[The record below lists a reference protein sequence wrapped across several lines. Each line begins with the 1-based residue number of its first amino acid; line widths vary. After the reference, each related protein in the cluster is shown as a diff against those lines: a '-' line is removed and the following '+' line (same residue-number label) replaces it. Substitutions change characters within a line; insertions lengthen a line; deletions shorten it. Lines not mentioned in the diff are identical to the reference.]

1 MIIHELDDDGVGLG
15 SHYPFGR
22 TRCGALGAIII
33 QHHRRHVRTES
44 GAMFS
49 LSLLQ
54 SKGDITDLFALEL
67 EPTTCPHCRRL
78 AKRRTPRQVPV
89 AP

>member
-1 MIIHELDDDGVGLG
+1 MIIHELVGVAEGPG
-15 SHYPFGR
+15 TDITGR
-22 TRCGALGAIII
+22 THCGALGTVVNDPDG
-33 QHHRRHVRTES
+33 RRHVRTES
-44 GAMFS
+44 GSLFA